1 MNLEVETLTG
11 VVAAMRLRGGA
22 RTWEDRRAMG
32 RIPMQKVVAIIPY
45 RAGIAGEAV
54 NVWIRDISAGGIGLI
69 HSHRMEPNEEFVI
82 RLPRVDG
89 SELPVVCAVAHC
101 AALGPELFTI
111 GARFVRTLSEEASP
125 PHSQG
130 AAK

>member
-11 VVAAMRLRGGA
+11 IVAAMRLRGGT

-32 RIPMQKVVAIIPY
+32 RIPMQKVMAIIPY
-45 RAGIAGEAV
+45 RTGMTGEAV
-54 NVWIRDISAGGIGLI
+54 NVWIRDISAGGMGLI

-89 SELPVVCAVAHC
+89 SEMPLVCAVAHC
-101 AALGPELFTI
+101 TALGPELFTI
-111 GARFVRTLSEEASP
+111 GARFVRTLTEDAP
-125 PHSQG
+125 APHSPG
-130 AAK
+130 AAG